1 MLLIKNLN
9 LLWKNC
15 LFSQLFLFVIHLFI
29 LILITKIVAPDIT
42 AALKIKVYH
51 GKNGFLASST
61 LMGNCLCLRSRHLVL
76 WSLGT
81 LTGQQRFYGS
91 GLVT

>member
-1 MLLIKNLN
+1 VVLRDWKINQLDIHNALLNGFCDEK
-9 LLWKNC
+9 
-15 LFSQLFLFVIHLFI
+15 VY
-29 LILITKIVAPDIT
+29 VAPDIT
-42 AALKIKVYH
+42 AALKLILELWK
-51 GKNGFLASST
+51 KNRFLASGSFR
-61 LMGNCLCLRSRHLVL
+61 GKRSCLRSRHLVL